1 MRRSHAVSRRHLP
14 TSPFKAPIPPP
25 VEQFAL
31 RDKVNHDKY
40 GVGVVTHVEEGVAV
54 IVDFGTQT
62 ERIPAPYPK
71 LGKL

>member
-1 MRRSHAVSRRHLP
+1 M
-14 TSPFKAPIPPP
+14 
-25 VEQFAL
+25 
-31 RDKVNHDKY
+31 RDKVNHDRY

-62 ERIPAPYPK
+62 VRIPAPYAK

>member
-1 MRRSHAVSRRHLP
+1 MKRSHAVTRRHLP
-14 TSPFKAPIPPP
+14 TSPFKAAVPSP

-31 RDKVNHDKY
+31 GDKVNHDSY

-62 ERIPAPYPK
+62 ERIPVPYAK